1 MRREE
6 EEEEEEEE
14 ECLFKADAEEDV
26 LPPSK

>member
-1 MRREE
+1 MGGY